1 MKIAMIGQK
10 GIPSRAGGVEIHV
23 EELAAGLVEAGAQVD
38 VYCRRYYCKNRV
50 KFHRGIRLYYIPT
63 ISTKHL
69 DAIIY
74 TFLATIVALFK
85 GYDIFHYHACGPS
98 SLCWL
103 PKLFGKRVVCTTHGL
118 DWKRA
123 KWGTLGQDYLK
134 FGEKVIG
141 RHANEIIV
149 LNEPMQSYFRDVY
162 QRETNVI
169 PNGVEKPVL
178 LKADVIK
185 EKWGLDKDSYILFL
199 GRLVP
204 EKGIHY
210 LIEAYKQIDCEKKLV
225 IAGGSSHSDDY
236 VERLAAMAIDD
247 DNIIMTGFVS
257 GQALEEL
264 YSNAFLYV
272 LPSDVEGLPI
282 SLLEAMS
289 YRRCC
294 LISDIKEN
302 SDTGQGRCFEFIHG
316 NISDLCE
323 QLQKII
329 RMDPEAVEHK
339 GIEAAEYVLNT
350 YQWKTVVDKTLLVYE
365 KLHRHTKQ
373 EEAEQYLI
381 MNKQRL
387 QIEKFPDVCTILGV
401 NVWVTNMEKTV
412 CFVKKNIHKLSGQYV
427 CVGNGHTT
435 VTAFEEDEYRKI
447 QNSAVA
453 VLPDGEPLSIV
464 SRRRGYKEAQRVTG
478 PDFMEQMFMSG
489 QAGDELKHFFYGGS
503 QDLLDKLKEVLSNKY
518 PNLQIVGMYSP
529 PFRPLTSG
537 EDEEI
542 VRMINEANPDIL
554 WVGLGAP
561 KQERWMYEHQG
572 RVRGLMFGV
581 GAGFDYHAGKLKRAP
596 LWMQKLSLEWLVRLM
611 QDPRR
616 LWKRY
621 LVTNVKFL
629 WYVFRENR
637 RMGNRYSAEKN

>member
-74 TFLATIVALFK
+74 TFLATITALFR

-98 SLCWL
+98 SLCWI
-103 PKLFGKRVVCTTHGL
+103 PRLFGKRVVCTTHGL

-123 KWGTLGQDYLK
+123 KWGALGQDFLK

-141 RHANEIIV
+141 RCANEVIV
-149 LNEPMQSYFRDVY
+149 LNEPMRSYFEDTY
-162 QRETNVI
+162 KRETNVI
-169 PNGVEKPVL
+169 PNGVQKPEIL
-178 LKADVIK
+178 EAKTIK
-185 EKWGLDKDSYILFL
+185 EKWGLDKNSYILFL

-204 EKGIHY
+204 EKGVHY
-210 LIEAYKQIDCEKKLV
+210 LVEAYKQIGCSKKLV

-236 VERLAAMAIDD
+236 VERLAAMSMDEDD
-247 DNIIMTGFVS
+247 IIMTGFVS
-257 GQALEEL
+257 GSALEEL

-289 YRRCC
+289 YQRCC

-302 SDTGQGRCFEFIHG
+302 SATGQGRCFEFLHG
-316 NISDLCE
+316 NVKDLSKQIQWIC
-323 QLQKII
+323 K
-329 RMDPEAVEHK
+329 MDPQEVERKGVEAS
-339 GIEAAEYVLNT
+339 EYVLDA
-350 YQWKTVVDKTLLVYE
+350 YRWDAVVDKTLAVYQ
-365 KLHRHTKQ
+365 KLHCDTRQ
-373 EEAEQYLI
+373 EDAARYQAW
-381 MNKQRL
+381 NKERL
-387 QIEKFPDVCTILGV
+387 KIEEYPDICSILGV
-401 NVWVTNMEKTV
+401 NVWVTDMEKTIS
-412 CFVKKNIHKLSGQYV
+412 FVEKNVHQLSGRYI

-435 VTAFEEDEYRKI
+435 VTAYEDEDYRRI
-447 QNSAVA
+447 QNSAVG

-464 SRRRGYKEAQRVTG
+464 SRRRGFKQAQRVTG
-478 PDFMEQMFMSG
+478 PDFMESMFERG
-489 QAGDELKHFFYGGS
+489 QEGNGLTHFFYGGS
-503 QDLLDKLKEVLSNKY
+503 QDSLDKLKEMLERKY
-518 PNLQIVGMYSP
+518 PAFQIAGMYSP
-529 PFRPLTSG
+529 PFRPLTDR
-537 EDEEI
+537 EEEEI
-542 VRMINEANPDIL
+542 IGMFTAASPDIV

-561 KQERWMYEHQG
+561 KQERWMYDHQDKIP
-572 RVRGLMFGV
+572 GLMFGV

-596 LWMQKLSLEWLVRLM
+596 KWMQKMSLEWLMRLL

-629 WYVFRENR
+629 WFVFWENR
-637 RMGNRYSAEKN
+637 RMEKRAGAKNR